1 MSFPVQPTTFAISK
15 DQFAILH
22 FDFEIAVV
30 MIAMAAGA
38 ETEQVASHSLSPVS
52 VVSDV
57 VDVEPGTVLAA
68 GGSAAIA
75 VSS

>member
-1 MSFPVQPTTFAISK
+1 MSFPVQSTTFAISE
-15 DQFAILH
+15 DQFTILH
-22 FDFEIAVV
+22 LYFEIAVV

-38 ETEQVASHSLSPVS
+38 ETQQVASHSLPAIG

-68 GGSAAIA
+68 GGSTA
-75 VSS
+75 VSVSS

>member
-15 DQFAILH
+15 DQFTILH
-22 FDFEIAVV
+22 LYFEIAVV

-57 VDVEPGTVLAA
+57 VDVEPGTVLASW
-68 GGSAAIA
+68 GSAAVP

>member
-1 MSFPVQPTTFAISK
+1 MSFSVQSTTFAISK

-22 FDFEIAVV
+22 LYFKIAVV
-30 MIAMAAGA
+30 MIAMTAGA
-38 ETEQVASHSLSPVS
+38 ETQQVAGHCLPAVG
-52 VVSDV
+52 VVGDV

-68 GGSAAIA
+68 GGSAAIV

>member
-30 MIAMAAGA
+30 MIAMAARA
-38 ETEQVASHSLSPVS
+38 ETEQVAGHSLPAVG
-52 VVSDV
+52 VVV
-57 VDVEPGTVLAA
+57 TWWMWNQARFWQPGVRQR
-68 GGSAAIA
+68 
-75 VSS
+75 

>member
-1 MSFPVQPTTFAISK
+1 MSFSVQSTTFAISK

-22 FDFEIAVV
+22 LDFEIAVV

-38 ETEQVASHSLSPVS
+38 ETEQVAGHSLPPVG

>member
-1 MSFPVQPTTFAISK
+1 MSFPVQSTTFAISE
-15 DQFAILH
+15 DQFTILH
-22 FDFEIAVV
+22 LYFEIAVV

-38 ETEQVASHSLSPVS
+38 ETEQVAGHSLSTVGI
-52 VVSDV
+52 VGDV

-68 GGSAAIA
+68 GGPAAVP